1 MNLKK
6 YFLFFFKDIEVS
18 REMLENVKEN
28 MTMAHKQQLRIVWA
42 SRNCQQLPSFKFNL
56 HVGEASER

>member
-1 MNLKK
+1 MTISTHYNMNLKK

-28 MTMAHKQQLRIVWA
+28 MTMAHKQQLRIV
-42 SRNCQQLPSFKFNL
+42 
-56 HVGEASER
+56 